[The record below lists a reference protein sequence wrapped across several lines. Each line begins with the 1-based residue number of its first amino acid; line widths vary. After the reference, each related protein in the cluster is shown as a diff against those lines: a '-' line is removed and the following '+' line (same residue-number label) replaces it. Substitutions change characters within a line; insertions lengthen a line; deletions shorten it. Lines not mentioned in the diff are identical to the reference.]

1 MNITKKKT
9 LSGDREIEYS
19 WCSAKMP
26 DGDGRAL
33 DFGNGGSQM
42 GLIAAMKGY
51 DVTALDIQDIGW
63 RYSHPRLKF
72 VKGDLL
78 SIPFNESSF
87 ELVINCSTVEHVGL
101 IGRYGVSIENS
112 DGDISAMARL
122 KFLMTPF
129 ARMVMT
135 IPVGVDKVYSPLHR
149 IYGKIRLPLLLKG
162 FEVLEESF
170 WLKDDNNRWVMVDR
184 ETALSFVTD
193 ASSENALENIY
204 GLGCFLLN

>member
-1 MNITKKKT
+1 M
-9 LSGDREIEYS
+9 
-19 WCSAKMP
+19 
-26 DGDGRAL
+26 
-33 DFGNGGSQM
+33 
-42 GLIAAMKGY
+42 
-51 DVTALDIQDIGW
+51 
-63 RYSHPRLKF
+63 KF

-122 KFLMTPF
+122 KFLMTPS

>member
-1 MNITKKKT
+1 
-9 LSGDREIEYS
+9 
-19 WCSAKMP
+19 
-26 DGDGRAL
+26 
-33 DFGNGGSQM
+33 
-42 GLIAAMKGY
+42 
-51 DVTALDIQDIGW
+51 
-63 RYSHPRLKF
+63 
-72 VKGDLL
+72 
-78 SIPFNESSF
+78 
-87 ELVINCSTVEHVGL
+87 VGL

-112 DGDISAMARL
+112 DGDIEAMARL
-122 KFLMTPF
+122 KFLMTPS